1 MEKGG
6 WGYLSFT
13 ALDRINEIEFALKNK
28 MYQSALALTLTLP
41 DICMQ
46 IATSQAIA
54 YGAIYNPFLG
64 DINATYIFRHI

>member
-28 MYQSALALTLTLP
+28 MYQSALALTH
-41 DICMQ
+41 CQ
-46 IATSQAIA
+46 IFA
-54 YGAIYNPFLG
+54 GK
-64 DINATYIFRHI
+64 